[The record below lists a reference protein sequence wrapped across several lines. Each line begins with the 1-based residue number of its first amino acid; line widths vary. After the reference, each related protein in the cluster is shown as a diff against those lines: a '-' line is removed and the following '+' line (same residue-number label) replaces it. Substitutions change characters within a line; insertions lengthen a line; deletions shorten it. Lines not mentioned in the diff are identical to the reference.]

1 MQTTR
6 PSQTCYNLDI
16 VGHIC
21 KGSRWRY
28 NIIQG
33 WWKLLEFGWA
43 ITTQVHNNVYA
54 IPQVESSGFPPNYCP
69 PISTGPGIVYEVAF
83 LWLLFC
89 NFTRNFFF
97 CRSRKFSQI
106 PRRKAFIHCYVHF
119 CFHQVSYRRSLAL
132 LGQDQVG
139 QGVVAVTVQIM
150 CGMQLRNNV
159 HCRV

>member
-6 PSQTCYNLDI
+6 PSQAYCNLDI

-33 WWKLLEFGWA
+33 RWKLLEFGWA
-43 ITTQVHNNVYA
+43 ITTYIIMYMQSRR
-54 IPQVESSGFPPNYCP
+54 QSSSDFPPNYWVGKCP
-69 PISTGPGIVYEVAF
+69 LISTGPGIVYEVAF

-106 PRRKAFIHCYVHF
+106 PRRKAFIHCTFLFSPSFLQTVISIIR
-119 CFHQVSYRRSLAL
+119 VG
-132 LGQDQVG
+132 LGRIIV
-139 QGVVAVTVQIM
+139 
-150 CGMQLRNNV
+150 C
-159 HCRV
+159 

>member
-6 PSQTCYNLDI
+6 PSQTYCNLDI

-33 WWKLLEFGWA
+33 RWKLLEFGWV
-43 ITTQVHNNVYA
+43 ITTY
-54 IPQVESSGFPPNYCP
+54 IKIMYMQVESSGFPPNYCP

-106 PRRKAFIHCYVHF
+106 PCRKAFIHCNVHY

-139 QGVVAVTVQIM
+139 SQCAEMDFTRIFQASPKYKSRSHI
-150 CGMQLRNNV
+150 
-159 HCRV
+159 